1 MLRDV
6 AGGNGELDAL
16 NMCFDKD
23 PECETMAESWYTIY
37 IALWLAR
44 TDDDVFLSPT

>member
-1 MLRDV
+1 MLQDV
-6 AGGNGELDAL
+6 AGVNGELDTL

-23 PECETMAESWYTIY
+23 PECETMAESWYTF

-44 TDDDVFLSPT
+44 TDDDVFLLPT